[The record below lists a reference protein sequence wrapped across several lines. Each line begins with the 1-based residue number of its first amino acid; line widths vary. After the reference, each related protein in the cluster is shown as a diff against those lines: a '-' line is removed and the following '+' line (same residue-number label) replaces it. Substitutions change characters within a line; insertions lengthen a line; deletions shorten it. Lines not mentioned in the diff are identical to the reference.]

1 MTPSTTTTTARRGGR
16 VPRWILRTL
25 LALFVLLLAW
35 LLAGI
40 PLFVF
45 PPASQPDK
53 ADVIYVIGPPN
64 PTRRDLAA
72 KLVDE
77 GYSDTVVFSVPP
89 TGPQS
94 AGELA
99 ACNGEFPYPVTCD
112 TPSPFTTQGEARYL
126 RDKSEENGWTSA
138 IVITWTP
145 HVTRTELLF
154 DRCFDGDLMVVEDPV
169 DFSLRQWISQYTY
182 QSGAFVKALVTPG
195 C

>member
-1 MTPSTTTTTARRGGR
+1 LTPSTLTASPRRAGRARR
-16 VPRWILRTL
+16 WITRTL
-25 LALFVLLLAW
+25 LALLVLVLAW
-35 LLAGI
+35 ILAGV
-40 PLFVF
+40 PLFVM
-45 PPASQPDK
+45 PAASQPGK

-64 PTRRDLAA
+64 PTRRDLAE

-77 GYSDTVVFSVPP
+77 GYSDTVVFSVPS

-94 AGELA
+94 ADRLA

-126 RDKSEENGWTSA
+126 KEKAEENGWTSA

-145 HVTRTELLF
+145 HVTRTQLIF

-169 DFSLRQWISQYTY
+169 DFGPRQWITQYVY
-182 QSGAFVKALVTPG
+182 QTGAFVKALVTPG